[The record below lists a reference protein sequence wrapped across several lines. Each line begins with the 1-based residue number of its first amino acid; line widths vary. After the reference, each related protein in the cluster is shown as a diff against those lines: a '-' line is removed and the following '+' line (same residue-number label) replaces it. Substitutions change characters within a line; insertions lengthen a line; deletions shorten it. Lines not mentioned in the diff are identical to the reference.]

1 MCYTIVTRRKGDCSM
16 IIRYATSADLKS
28 ITCALRNKKIN
39 YNTPAQA
46 REDVRQ
52 NRLFV
57 IENNGALIAQCA
69 LVFDNTR
76 KEYYMKRLCV
86 YNKKRACKGIAQM
99 FIDFF
104 FSLGI
109 ASLSATPWD
118 ENKVMIHV
126 LEKNGFEFQYR
137 VLENYLYYK
146 KNA

>member
-1 MCYTIVTRRKGDCSM
+1 MT
-16 IIRYATSADLKS
+16 IRYATAADLKS
-28 ITCALRNKKIN
+28 ITCALRNKKIH

-76 KEYYMKRLCV
+76 QGYYMKRLCI
-86 YNKKRACKGIAQM
+86 YNSKRACKGIAQM

-104 FSLGI
+104 FSLGVP
-109 ASLSATPWD
+109 SLAATPWD
-118 ENKVMIHV
+118 DNKAMIHI

-137 VLENYLYYK
+137 FLENYLYYK
-146 KNA
+146 KTLDKL

>member
-1 MCYTIVTRRKGDCSM
+1 MCYTIVTRRKGDSSM

-76 KEYYMKRLCV
+76 KE
-86 YNKKRACKGIAQM
+86 
-99 FIDFF
+99 
-104 FSLGI
+104 FSLFVFN
-109 ASLSATPWD
+109 L
-118 ENKVMIHV
+118 
-126 LEKNGFEFQYR
+126 
-137 VLENYLYYK
+137 
-146 KNA
+146 

>member
-1 MCYTIVTRRKGDCSM
+1 MTIRH
-16 IIRYATSADLKS
+16 ATAADLKS

-39 YNTPAQA
+39 YNTPAHA

-52 NRLFV
+52 DRLFV

-69 LVFDNTR
+69 LVFDDVR
-76 KEYYMKRLCV
+76 QGYYMKRLCV
-86 YNKKRACKGIAQM
+86 YNSKRACKGVAQM

-109 ASLSATPWD
+109 ASLAVTPWD
-118 ENKVMIHV
+118 DNKAMIHI

-137 VLENYLYYK
+137 FLEKYLYYYK